1 MKPEDKRKAQRMKEA
16 STKTGFLFAPVGWQ
30 RTDMGRALYERG
42 GIYKKVLND
51 VRAPASPHRRSRE
64 GGFWG
69 GVRLPTRPRDGRSSR
84 KRTAGPVLGRRGDV
98 DGAPHGPPRRAV
110 PG

>member
-1 MKPEDKRKAQRMKEA
+1 MTPEDKRKAQRMKEA

-64 GGFWG
+64 GGG
-69 GVRLPTRPRDGRSSR
+69 GGGGCDCQLDRATGVLPENAP
-84 KRTAGPVLGRRGDV
+84 PV
-98 DGAPHGPPRRAV
+98 PS
-110 PG
+110 